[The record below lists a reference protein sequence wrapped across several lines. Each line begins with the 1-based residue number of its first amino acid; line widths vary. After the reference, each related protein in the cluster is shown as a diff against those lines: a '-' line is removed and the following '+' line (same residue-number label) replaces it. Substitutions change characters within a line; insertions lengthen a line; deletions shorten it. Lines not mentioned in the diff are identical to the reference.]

1 MTEIIKKKISIM
13 PFSIGA
19 VVIAGVLTVFTIVTA
34 KSDNTSAIR
43 NLNLG
48 NQFLLEMDYDQ
59 AIAAY
64 TEALEIEPQNREA
77 LLGVMQAAYQTGD
90 LDLLEKTYMTYL
102 DVVGTE
108 SSSDTDQMMEQ
119 IRQLRKE
126 ANLEK
131 AVDLVQQGKYEEAN
145 ELVEKIAEDSPEGL
159 DMLRVELMQK
169 CAEKEW
175 EQRDFEEALDYLE
188 QAYELAED
196 KEKVGDE
203 LSHVAEN
210 YIVDCINHQEYET
223 ARKILSWLQ
232 DLRGDNSL
240 QEFETKI
247 ADMEAVD
254 SELQIMIDNLNA
266 AFDAND
272 IEKTMALM
280 QDEGFKNNGKKI
292 RTVIYSNSLKASDNP
307 DGNGTAIYNVG
318 GSLYIYYGSFV
329 DGLRNGDGQ
338 YYYYDSTYGKL
349 CRLTANWK
357 QDLPDGESKLDDY
370 RPSYNFDTG
379 NTEME
384 HKMSD
389 LDLDNGIYSGKE
401 YAQVDGVNSGIS
413 YSYNY
418 EAEYVDGYAIP
429 QIMPEECPYV
439 VSKHYS
445 EPPTLIYCKEVIV
458 GNMSMYVWQVWSA
471 TQRFKI
477 PGLSV
482 APSKPQVGT
491 ESIKFVSGDD
501 PE

>member
-19 VVIAGVLTVFTIVTA
+19 AVIAGVLTVITIVTA

-272 IEKTMALM
+272 IEKTMELM
-280 QDEGFKNNGKKI
+280 QDEGFKNNGRKI
-292 RTVIYSNSLKASDNP
+292 RTVIYSNSLKESKEVN
-307 DGNGTAIYNVG
+307 GNGTAIYNVG
-318 GSLYIYYGSFV
+318 GKLYIYYGEFS
-329 DGLRNGDGQ
+329 DGLRNGEGQ
-338 YYYYDSTYGKL
+338 YYYYDEDYEEL
-349 CRLTANWK
+349 CHLISNWENDFPNSESILNDYIVVHNVDDDTTEMGHNISQLSLDK
-357 QDLPDGESKLDDY
+357 GVYEGIEKNHGESIY
-370 RPSYNFDTG
+370 RG
-379 NTEME
+379 M
-384 HKMSD
+384 
-389 LDLDNGIYSGKE
+389 
-401 YAQVDGVNSGIS
+401 S
-413 YSYNY
+413 YSYDF
-418 EAEYVDGYAIP
+418 EVEYSDGYAIP
-429 QIMPEECPYV
+429 KIASSECPYEIAR
-439 VSKHYS
+439 HYQS
-445 EPPTLIYCKEVIV
+445 PPTLDFMVIV
-458 GNMSMYVWQVWSA
+458 GGLYLWRNHSN
-471 TQRFKI
+471 TERFVI

-482 APSKPQVGT
+482 RDGKTQVSN
-491 ESIKFVSGDD
+491 EKILIISDNS
-501 PE
+501 EE